1 MKHVTQEQLDQ
12 QKKISL
18 VNMEGNDWDVK
29 FEGLIS
35 RADMARIDRL
45 LSVQFA
51 ILQRQ
56 RTIDRRTK
64 QLIESAKSE
73 KPKELLNTVVPDS
86 TSNSANIDP
95 VTESINVSAI
105 YKP

>member
-1 MKHVTQEQLDQ
+1 MKYVTQEQLDH

-18 VNMEGNDWDVK
+18 VNTEGNHWDIK

-64 QLIESAKSE
+64 QLIESKKDE
-73 KPKELLNTVVPDS
+73 TPKELLNTVVPES
-86 TSNSANIDP
+86 KSNSENKDP
-95 VTESINVSAI
+95 VTEIINVPAI